1 MNNFL
6 ESSSIHGLNYIS
18 TTRKCVKLFWILV
31 VLTGFTGAV
40 ILVHQSFKAWEES
53 PVSTTIETRPIPEIT
68 FPKVTVCPLKNT
80 FTDLNYDLV
89 KIQNMTLDKNTRKD
103 LAKYAVELVQE
114 ELYNMV
120 MKNLSL
126 LQDDDKY
133 YNWYHGY
140 SLIGLP
146 YIQAQ
151 KYEVYY
157 TMRTYAT
164 SGTFYTNYFGEK
176 FDADKVNTDVYYNI
190 EIIFPESILQD
201 DNASLNIKFEK
212 NSITDLSSGHDKFL
226 ILGGEIRSNETNW
239 TKNYTLSFLRSY
251 APQCRT
257 LAGNIPRYCIVIGLK
272 RKVLFG
278 DLKKMEQDLTIMPG
292 FKIQWYYYSEVEKKG
307 EPRYYEEFYRN
318 ILFIR
323 FQIYWQSFNCWQTK
337 ICWFFFTLCYL
348 SHLYNEILQI
358 ICFT

>member
-40 ILVHQSFKAWEES
+40 ILVHQSFKEES
-53 PVSTTIETRPIPEIT
+53 PVSTTIETRPIPELT
-68 FPKVTVCPLKNT
+68 FPKVTVCPPKNT
-80 FTDLNYDLV
+80 FTNLNYDLV
-89 KIQNMTLDKNTRKD
+89 KIQNMTLDENTRKD

-146 YIQAQ
+146 FIQEQ
-151 KYEVYY
+151 NYEVYY
-157 TMRTYAT
+157 RMRTYAT
-164 SGTFYTNYFGEK
+164 SGTIYTKYFGDT
-176 FDADKVNTDVYYNI
+176 FDADKVNTDVSYII

-201 DNASLNIKFEK
+201 DNASLHVKFEK
-212 NSITDLSSGHDKFL
+212 
-226 ILGGEIRSNETNW
+226 
-239 TKNYTLSFLRSY
+239 
-251 APQCRT
+251 
-257 LAGNIPRYCIVIGLK
+257 
-272 RKVLFG
+272 
-278 DLKKMEQDLTIMPG
+278 
-292 FKIQWYYYSEVEKKG
+292 KIIN
-307 EPRYYEEFYRN
+307 R
-318 ILFIR
+318 FI
-323 FQIYWQSFNCWQTK
+323 
-337 ICWFFFTLCYL
+337 
-348 SHLYNEILQI
+348 
-358 ICFT
+358 